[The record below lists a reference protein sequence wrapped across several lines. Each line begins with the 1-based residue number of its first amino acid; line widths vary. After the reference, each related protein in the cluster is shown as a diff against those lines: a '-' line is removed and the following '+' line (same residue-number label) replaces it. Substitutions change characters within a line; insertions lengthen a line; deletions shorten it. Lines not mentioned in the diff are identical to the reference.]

1 MFSRRLLIV
10 DADRGLVEA
19 DAETEAVRSKIGE
32 HHSALG
38 HYLETGDDSRLIELR
53 GTVVRIGDQRHR
65 LETDPARIED
75 LALAGDLE
83 YDDIYVLE

>member
-1 MFSRRLLIV
+1 
-10 DADRGLVEA
+10 
-19 DAETEAVRSKIGE
+19 
-32 HHSALG
+32 
-38 HYLETGDDSRLIELR
+38 
-53 GTVVRIGDQRHR
+53 VRIGDQRHR